1 MDTEIES
8 TTDVLVTLGAVAAGV
23 LLAFV
28 LGTVISAVVRRAG
41 RRSELARDLSRRLR
55 RPDRAVLTVVAVWI
69 AVRLTTDASTP
80 WRPAV
85 EHLLLIALIVVGA
98 WWVGAIAFVLEDS
111 ALQRYRMDTA
121 DNRHARRVRT
131 QITVLRR
138 LTVAVIVVC
147 AVAGILLTF
156 PAARAAGAS
165 LLASAGLISI
175 VAGLAAQTSLANVF
189 AGMQIAFTD
198 AIRVDDVV
206 VLEGEWGRIE
216 EITMTYVVVHLWD
229 DRRLIMPSTYFTTT
243 PFQNWTRRA
252 ADLLGTVELDLD
264 FEVPVGP
271 MRAELR
277 RLLALTDLWDERV
290 GILQVTD
297 AVGGL
302 VRVRALVS
310 AHDAP
315 TLFDLRCFVREGLV
329 DWLQRAAP
337 QGLPRTRLERA
348 VDALEVGGPD
358 EREGS
363 GAPGPDGAEA
373 PGGLDRDS
381 ADDGGPVAPARP
393 PRLPAERGSRRA
405 DAPVVLGTIRRAG
418 QGAGAAP
425 SEDPTRLVGVVPGP
439 AGGPGRPGGAGDGS
453 PADAEA
459 SGGTRPLP
467 VVGPDA
473 HDDATPEAAES
484 AFFSGTP
491 EGEERSRAF
500 AGPGQDVIDERERTA
515 EHGVVP
521 DDEPGSSGTSG
532 SGGERQADVPED
544 GDHGDGD
551 HGDGRPRG

>member
-1 MDTEIES
+1 MDTELEN
-8 TTDVLVTLGAVAAGV
+8 TTDVLLTLGAVAAGV
-23 LLAFV
+23 VLAFV

-69 AVRLTTDASTP
+69 AVRVTTDAGTP

-277 RLLALTDLWDERV
+277 RLLGLTDLWDERV

-348 VDALEVGGPD
+348 VDALDLDGPD
-358 EREGS
+358 ERDGL
-363 GAPGPDGAEA
+363 GAPDRSDASGGPGRAA
-373 PGGLDRDS
+373 T
-381 ADDGGPVAPARP
+381 DDGGPVAPARP
-393 PRLPAERGSRRA
+393 PRLPAERGARRA

-418 QGAGAAP
+418 RGAGAAP

-439 AGGPGRPGGAGDGS
+439 DDGAGRPGRTGPSAADGGVD
-453 PADAEA
+453 DAEA
-459 SGGTRPLP
+459 PGSTRSLP
-467 VVGPDA
+467 AVG
-473 HDDATPEAAES
+473 HDDDLPEAAES

-500 AGPGQDVIDERERTA
+500 AGPGQDVIEERERTA
-515 EHGVVP
+515 EHETVP
-521 DDEPGSSGTSG
+521 DETP
-532 SGGERQADVPED
+532 
-544 GDHGDGD
+544 DHGT
-551 HGDGRPRG
+551 GDGRARG

>member
-1 MDTEIES
+1 MEPEIENA
-8 TTDVLVTLGAVAAGV
+8 TDIVVTLAAAAGGLV
-23 LLAFV
+23 VAFL
-28 LGTVISAVVRRAG
+28 LGTVLSAVVGRIG
-41 RRSELARDLSRRLR
+41 RRSELVRDLSRRLR
-55 RPDRAVLTVVAVWI
+55 RPDRALLMVVAVWI
-69 AVRLTTDASTP
+69 AVRVTTDAATP
-80 WRPAV
+80 WLPLV
-85 EHLLLIALIVVGA
+85 EHLLLIALICVAA
-98 WWVGAIAFVLEDS
+98 WWVGAFAFVLEDS
-111 ALQRYRMDTA
+111 ALQRYRVDTT

-131 QITVLRR
+131 QITVIRR
-138 LTVAVIVVC
+138 LTVAIIVVC
-147 AVAGILLTF
+147 AIAGVLLTF
-156 PAARAAGAS
+156 PEARAAGAS

-175 VAGLAAQTSLANVF
+175 VAGLAAQTSLASVF

-271 MRAELR
+271 MRAELK

-337 QGLPRTRLERA
+337 QGLPRTRFEGA
-348 VDALEVGGPD
+348 VDGPD
-358 EREGS
+358 DARSAPAVGS
-363 GAPGPDGAEA
+363 APAGAGVHDGAARDDAASRGFPDDES
-373 PGGLDRDS
+373 DR
-381 ADDGGPVAPARP
+381 ADDEPPVAPARP
-393 PRLPAERGSRRA
+393 PRLPPDRGARRA
-405 DAPVVLGTIRRAG
+405 DAPVVLGTLRRAG
-418 QGAGAAP
+418 GAGAAP
-425 SEDPTRLVGVVPGP
+425 SDDPTRLVGVVPGP
-439 AGGPGRPGGAGDGS
+439 ED
-453 PADAEA
+453 D
-459 SGGTRPLP
+459 GGTTVLP
-467 VVGPDA
+467 AVGPDA
-473 HDDATPEAAES
+473 GEHLEAAES
-484 AFFSGTP
+484 AFFSGSA
-491 EGEERSRAF
+491 EGEQRSRAF

-515 EHGVVP
+515 EHDLV
-521 DDEPGSSGTSG
+521 DDEQHATGSTGTAEAGDAGEPGSAHDAGAEG
-532 SGGERQADVPED
+532 REPPARER
-544 GDHGDGD
+544 
-551 HGDGRPRG
+551 

>member
-1 MDTEIES
+1 MDTELEN

-23 LLAFV
+23 VVAFV

-55 RPDRAVLTVVAVWI
+55 RPDRAVLTVVAVWV

-85 EHLLLIALIVVGA
+85 EHLLLIALILAGA

-348 VDALEVGGPD
+348 ADALEVGGH
-358 EREGS
+358 EGDGL
-363 GAPGPDGAEA
+363 GAAGTGGAEA
-373 PGGLDRDS
+373 PGDVDRD
-381 ADDGGPVAPARP
+381 ATDDGAPVAPARP
-393 PRLPAERGSRRA
+393 PRLPAERGARRA

-418 QGAGAAP
+418 RGAGAAP
-425 SEDPTRLVGVVPGP
+425 SEHPTRLVGVVPGA
-439 AGGPGRPGGAGDGS
+439 AGGPVRPGGAADGS
-453 PADAEA
+453 ADGAEA
-459 SGGTRPLP
+459 PGGTRPLP
-467 VVGPDA
+467 AVGHDA

-521 DDEPGSSGTSG
+521 DDEPEGPATAGA
-532 SGGERQADVPED
+532 GGGREADDRGD
-544 GDHGDGD
+544 GGHGDG
-551 HGDGRPRG
+551 GPLGRPRG